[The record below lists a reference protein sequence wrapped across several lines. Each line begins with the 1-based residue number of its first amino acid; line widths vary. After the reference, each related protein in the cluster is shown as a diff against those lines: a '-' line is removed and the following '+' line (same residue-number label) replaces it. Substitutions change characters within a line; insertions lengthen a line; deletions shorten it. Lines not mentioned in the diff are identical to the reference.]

1 MSRRDRRYFLLAAC
15 ALAAAPGAHAQQPDK
30 VWRVGFLALR
40 SRSTPSRPDAHY
52 DAFVAGM
59 RDLGYVEGKNL
70 AIEWRFAE
78 EQYERLSGLA
88 NEPVRKKVD
97 VIVSQGTP
105 GTRAAQRATSTIP
118 IVCGVHFQVRR
129 LASRRV
135 ARQAAS
141 SAAI

>member
-1 MSRRDRRYFLLAAC
+1 
-15 ALAAAPGAHAQQPDK
+15 
-30 VWRVGFLALR
+30 
-40 SRSTPSRPDAHY
+40 
-52 DAFVAGM
+52 M

-118 IVCGVHFQVRR
+118 IVCGVHF
-129 LASRRV
+129 
-135 ARQAAS
+135 
-141 SAAI
+141 